1 MSKQNTPSAEKKA
14 PFMAAMKEKFF
25 NLYNHKFKYRGE
37 KYHLGETAAAYTLLT
52 PTIITLLILFV
63 IPLVMLLVLCF
74 CQFKMTDGI
83 LKFHG
88 FANLFANF
96 RYLLNAEK
104 FWKAMTNTVVFAVV
118 KLSLDV
124 ILALC
129 VALLLDSRVWFR
141 KIMRTIYFSPVVVPV
156 VACSLI
162 WLWFY
167 DPTLGPFNQILGWL
181 GLEPLQWLYHPST
194 AMMSIIIFSV
204 WHGLGYNVVLLLSG
218 LQGVSGEYLEA
229 AKLDGA
235 TEMQVVWYIKLPILK
250 PIINFVVMM
259 GIINAFKAFSE
270 VNVMTPDGGPGYST
284 AMMVNYIYE
293 LAFTNG
299 RMGRGAAASIVLFL
313 VIFAL
318 TTLRNKIGGSKEI
331 DD

>member
-1 MSKQNTPSAEKKA
+1 
-14 PFMAAMKEKFF
+14 MAAMKEKIF
-25 NLYNHKFKYRGE
+25 NLYNRKFVVRGE

-52 PTIITLLILFV
+52 PTVITLILLFVLPLLIL
-63 IPLVMLLVLCF
+63 LVLSVNDF
-74 CQFKMTDGI
+74 RVNKGVLDFNGI
-83 LKFHG
+83 ENFLY
-88 FANLFANF
+88 LFRAD
-96 RYLLNAEK
+96 K
-104 FWKAMTNTVVFAVV
+104 FWKAMCNTVIFAVI
-118 KLSLDV
+118 KLGLDV

-129 VALLLDSRVWFR
+129 VALMLDSKVWFR
-141 KIMRTIYFSPVVVPV
+141 KLMRTIYFSPVVVPV

-167 DPTLGPFNQILGWL
+167 DPTLGPFNQILSWL
-181 GLEPLQWLYHPST
+181 GFEPLQWLYHSDT

-235 TEMQVVWYIKLPILK
+235 SEMQVIWHIKLPILK

-331 DD
+331 DG

>member
-1 MSKQNTPSAEKKA
+1 MSKQKTPPTEQKT
-14 PFMAAMKEKFF
+14 PFLAAMKEKIFD
-25 NLYNHKFKYRGE
+25 LYNRKFVVRGE

-52 PTIITLLILFV
+52 PTVITLIILFVLPLLIL
-63 IPLVMLLVLCF
+63 LVLSVNDF
-74 CQFKMTDGI
+74 RVNKGVLDFNGI
-83 LKFHG
+83 ENFLY
-88 FANLFANF
+88 LF
-96 RYLLNAEK
+96 RAEK
-104 FWKAMTNTVVFAVV
+104 FWKAMRNTVIFAVI
-118 KLSLDV
+118 KLGLDV

-129 VALLLDSRVWFR
+129 VALMLDSRVWFR
-141 KIMRTIYFSPVVVPV
+141 KLMRTIYFSPVVVPV

-167 DPTLGPFNQILGWL
+167 DPTLGPFNQVLEWL
-181 GLEPLQWLYHPST
+181 GFEPLQWLYHPST

-235 TEMQVVWYIKLPILK
+235 SEMQVVWHIKLPILK
-250 PIINFVVMM
+250 PIISFVVMM

-284 AMMVNYIYE
+284 AMMVNYIHE
-293 LAFTNG
+293 LAFKNG
-299 RMGRGAAASIVLFL
+299 RFGRGAAASIVLFL

-331 DD
+331 DT